1 MGGGPASADVVRSSC
16 IVTFPEATGEE
27 PVPVD
32 AWYLHAVGLPFLRRL
47 ARDRVGDDMR
57 IALVLQQVDAQLGK
71 RYVAVSSQQ
80 VLKQA
85 LEETFGQPD
94 KVLVL
99 HIVSLERVRGLKKI
113 HVRPEINPNVS
124 PEPVGPMGL
133 VFPTLSVDGLMTP
146 TAVVVPTAEPTD
158 ASLAYEVM
166 RQSSFNF
173 RKSIDVAGGKTLD
186 DSTPFIEERDYTW
199 RSTASSDR
207 TATSG
212 SDGSFT
218 DATQSSN
225 ASSMSSLGGGSPSSS
240 GSMASV
246 IPEVTIV
253 SAVPTTTAKSLDSAS
268 DTSEDDVADES
279 AIPMARVV
287 TASDVPV
294 ASAAA
299 IPSDYV
305 MLELQNGAGLP
316 EAPAGASSTF
326 FISSNWHVQA
336 DEMSASMRLEP
347 LPDLSASR
355 SGSFHRQQERAAR
368 LGGSGLD
375 ESFVLLDRSQS

>member
-57 IALVLQQVDAQLGK
+57 IALVLQQTDAERGK
-71 RYVAVSSQQ
+71 RYMAVSSQQ
-80 VLKQA
+80 ILKQA
-85 LEETFGQPD
+85 LEETFDQPEQ
-94 KVLVL
+94 VMVL

-124 PEPVGPMGL
+124 PEPVEPMGL

-146 TAVVVPTAEPTD
+146 TAVVVPTAEPAD

-166 RQSSFNF
+166 SQSSFNF
-173 RKSIDVAGGKTLD
+173 RKSVDVAGGKSLD
-186 DSTPFIEERDYTW
+186 DSTPFIEECNYTW
-199 RSTASSDR
+199 QSTSSSDQ
-207 TATSG
+207 TTTSG
-212 SDGSFT
+212 SDASFT

-225 ASSMSSLGGGSPSSS
+225 SSSTSSLGGVSPSSS
-240 GSMASV
+240 GSV
-246 IPEVTIV
+246 V
-253 SAVPTTTAKSLDSAS
+253 SAVPEATVVSAVSTPAKSVDSLSDNSLDGA
-268 DTSEDDVADES
+268 TDEND
-279 AIPMARVV
+279 IPVARVV
-287 TASDVPV
+287 GASDESV
-294 ASAAA
+294 ASATA

-316 EAPAGASSTF
+316 EAPANTSSTF

-347 LPDLSASR
+347 LPDVSASR
-355 SGSFHRQQERAAR
+355 SGSFYRHQERR
-368 LGGSGLD
+368 SGGSSLD
-375 ESFVLLDRSQS
+375 GSFVLLDRSQS

>member
-57 IALVLQQVDAQLGK
+57 IALVLQQADARLGK
-71 RYVAVSSQQ
+71 RYVAVSSQH
-80 VLKQA
+80 VLQQA
-85 LEETFGQPD
+85 LEETFDQPD

-124 PEPVGPMGL
+124 PEPVAPMGL

-173 RKSIDVAGGKTLD
+173 RKSVDVAGGGKTLD

-199 RSTASSDR
+199 RSTASSVQ
-207 TATSG
+207 TATSESG
-212 SDGSFT
+212 SSFT

-225 ASSMSSLGGGSPSSS
+225 TSSMSSLGGGSPSSS
-240 GSMASV
+240 GSVASV
-246 IPEVTIV
+246 VPEATIV
-253 SAVPTTTAKSLDSAS
+253 TEVGTPTAKFLDSAS
-268 DTSEDDVADES
+268 DAIEDDIADES

-287 TASDVPV
+287 AVSDEPV
-294 ASAAA
+294 ASAAT

-347 LPDLSASR
+347 LPDLSGSR
-355 SGSFHRQQERAAR
+355 SGSFHRQQERPAR
-368 LGGSGLD
+368 LD